1 MPVYNAFLGD
11 PRRPGTPAPGR
22 LRQFGP
28 VTAVEVH
35 VPPGIAAALVAH
47 GLPIPAPVT
56 GLAVID
62 TGAGV
67 SAVDQSVFPQLGLHP
82 VGTTSL
88 SSAAGTSEREQYPA
102 RLVFPSMDSLSL
114 DLPEATSVDLRGQ
127 VVPLGPAGDDRQ
139 VIVLAGRDLLAAG
152 VFVWNGI
159 QGTWT
164 FAF

>member
-11 PRRPGTPAPGR
+11 PGRPGSPAPGR
-22 LRQFGP
+22 LREFGP

-82 VGTTSL
+82 VGTTNL

-127 VVPLGPAGDDRQ
+127 VIPLGPAGGDRQ

>member
-1 MPVYNAFLGD
+1 MPVYNASLGD
-11 PRRPGTPAPGR
+11 PQRPGTPAPGL

-35 VPPGIAAALVAH
+35 VPPGIVAALVAQ
-47 GLPIPAPVT
+47 GLPIPAPVE

-67 SAVDQSVFPQLGLHP
+67 SAVDESVFPQLGLHP

-88 SSAAGTSEREQYPA
+88 SSAAGTSEREQFPA

-114 DLPEATSVDLRGQ
+114 DLPEATSVNLRGQ
-127 VVPLGPAGDDRQ
+127 VVPLGPAGGDRQ

-152 VFVWNGI
+152 VFIWNGI